1 MCTTKVH
8 TQETKKKNNH
18 RSVDV
23 DVNSSNLDQKEL
35 QFMFTRTEDYK
46 PKLSKFRG
54 HTLNMHLH
62 ENK

>member
-8 TQETKKKNNH
+8 TQETKKKQ
-18 RSVDV
+18 SLDV

-54 HTLNMHLH
+54 HTLNMHALA
-62 ENK
+62 